1 MKGKLSLILVLL
13 LVACSSGKDKVPPP
27 DPPELDSRLSAAV
40 VFVHTPTP
48 VQDFLSDPGRS
59 YVEAWFS
66 FPPDLAPD
74 IWFGIDQELVEG
86 VEQPR
91 NFAGADWMG
100 LIAVNR
106 NGQLGIP
113 VGSAQSQAG
122 NPDDAGDWEVRDL
135 GITFQPNTWYRMR
148 GIVNFATLQ
157 FEAVEL
163 SGPSLDIREDLSGL
177 LLSYPNYIPL
187 DRPSMTYYVFA
198 LQTREYRQPG
208 STRVFFDDLK
218 AGIEQNGEWL
228 TVFADG
234 FEDQTVA
241 TDIPVE
247 LPVSPLSIIS
257 ESLWYKEREEALLEF
272 SNERQRSGNAS
283 LVCDATLRVQ

>member
-1 MKGKLSLILVLL
+1 MTRRSGLILVLL
-13 LVACSSGKDKVPPP
+13 LIAACGSKKDTPAQPT
-27 DPPELDSRLSAAV
+27 EREGRLSAAV
-40 VFVHTPTP
+40 VFVHSPTP
-48 VQDFLSDPGRS
+48 VQGFLAQPGRS
-59 YVEAWFS
+59 YVEAWFN

-91 NFAGADWMG
+91 NFKGADWMG

-106 NGQLGIP
+106 KGQLGIP
-113 VGSAQSQAG
+113 VGSEQSQAG

-135 GITFQPNTWYRMR
+135 HITLKPDTWYRMR
-148 GIVNFATLQ
+148 GIVDFASLR

-163 SGPSLDIREDLSGL
+163 SGPSVDVREDLSDL
-177 LLSYPNYIPL
+177 LLSYPNYIPF
-187 DRPSMTYYVFA
+187 DQPSMTYYVFA
-198 LQTREYRQPG
+198 LRTRKYRQPG
-208 STRVFFDDLK
+208 STRVFFDDLQ

-228 TVFADG
+228 TVFADS
-234 FEDQTVA
+234 FEGQAVA

-247 LPVSPLSIIS
+247 LPVSPLSIVS
-257 ESLWYKEREEALLEF
+257 ESLWYKEREEALLQF
-272 SNERQRSGNAS
+272 SHARQRSGNAS

>member
-1 MKGKLSLILVLL
+1 MAIRSGLILALL
-13 LVACSSGKDKVPPP
+13 FVAACSSKKDT
-27 DPPELDSRLSAAV
+27 PPEPPEREGRLSAAV

-48 VQDFLSDPGRS
+48 VQDFLAEPGRS

-86 VEQPR
+86 VDQPR
-91 NFAGADWMG
+91 HFAGADWMG

-113 VGSAQSQAG
+113 VGSVQSQAG
-122 NPDDAGDWEVRDL
+122 NPDDGGDWEVRDL
-135 GITFQPNTWYRMR
+135 GITLQPDTWYRMR
-148 GIVNFATLQ
+148 GIVNFTRLRL
-157 FEAVEL
+157 EALEL
-163 SGPSLDIREDLSGL
+163 SGPSVDVREDLSGL

-187 DRPSMTYYVFA
+187 DQASMTYYVFA
-198 LQTREYRQPG
+198 LQTRKYRQPG
-208 STRVFFDDLK
+208 STLVFFDDLK
-218 AGIEQNGEWL
+218 AGIEQNGNWIE
-228 TVFADG
+228 VFSDG

-241 TDIPVE
+241 TDIPVA
-247 LPVSPLSIIS
+247 LPVSPLSRIT
-257 ESLWYKEREEALLEF
+257 EYLWYKEREEALLQF
-272 SNERQRSGNAS
+272 SKERQHSGNAS

>member
-1 MKGKLSLILVLL
+1 MATRISLILVLL
-13 LVACSSGKDKVPPP
+13 LIAACSIKKDT
-27 DPPELDSRLSAAV
+27 PPEPQERDSRLSAAV

-48 VQDFLSDPGRS
+48 VQDFLAAPGRS

-91 NFAGADWMG
+91 YFAGADWMG

-135 GITFQPNTWYRMR
+135 GITLQPDTWYRMR
-148 GIVNFATLQ
+148 GIVNFATLR

-163 SGPSLDIREDLSGL
+163 SGPSLDVREDLSDL

-187 DRPSMTYYVFA
+187 DQPSMTYYVFA

-218 AGIEQNGEWL
+218 AGIEKDGDWL
-228 TVFADG
+228 TVFADS
-234 FEDQTVA
+234 FENQTVA

-247 LPVSPLSIIS
+247 LPVSPLSIVS

-272 SNERQRSGNAS
+272 TNERQRSGNAS

>member
-1 MKGKLSLILVLL
+1 MKEKLILMLVLL
-13 LVACSSGKDKVPPP
+13 LAACSSKKDT
-27 DPPELDSRLSAAV
+27 PPEPPEREGRLSAAV

-48 VQDFLSDPGRS
+48 VQDFLAEPGRS

-74 IWFGIDQELVEG
+74 LWFGIDQELVEG

-91 NFAGADWMG
+91 HFAGADWMG

-122 NPDDAGDWEVRDL
+122 NPDDAGNWEVRDL
-135 GITFQPNTWYRMR
+135 GITLQPDTWYRMR

-177 LLSYPNYIPL
+177 LLSYPNYIPF
-187 DRPSMTYYVFA
+187 DQPSMTYYVFA

-218 AGIEQNGEWL
+218 AGIEQNGDWL

-234 FEDQTVA
+234 FENQTVA

-272 SNERQRSGNAS
+272 TNERQRSGNAS